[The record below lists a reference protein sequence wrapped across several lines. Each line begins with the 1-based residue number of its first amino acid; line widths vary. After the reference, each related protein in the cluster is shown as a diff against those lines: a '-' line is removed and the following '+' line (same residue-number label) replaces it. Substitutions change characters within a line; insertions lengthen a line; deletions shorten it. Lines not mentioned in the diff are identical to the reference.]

1 MSIVPPLNCPPDY
14 SIMAFRLVDCKKFG
28 VVKGV
33 EKLLAIEGK
42 DLFIPLAQ
50 YEEKTLTLKAGTTK
64 KIDISTVASFNDQTE
79 GFSFNVDIAN
89 RPNIFASGT
98 RHKYTLFDEDL
109 NVLGS
114 FQFELGTDYDT
125 FYDAVTAEVAASS
138 AINGAVAFSII
149 NSVDTTGSFS
159 ITAKSSGVK
168 YRHLWEF
175 QLNIAYQPYFQTLQH
190 PGNLI
195 FKNQKYPEGRVK
207 MMMIYALYDNAKTT
221 SGCNCTDN
229 SGDLLSNKKSFQW
242 ALDSEY
248 NRVVFPSTPI
258 TTNLN
263 TYPVSTFQWNQ
274 SSTDH
279 IGYYFAA
286 NDGVALTSGTGN
298 VSGISSI
305 NGFTVNVGGN
315 VGGGTG
321 AQSLQKAALPSDIPW
336 KNGGDFLF
344 FSGAQDVTTSDK
356 LYVETV
362 WLKNPQN
369 YDIPFKILIGS

>member
-42 DLFIPLAQ
+42 DLFIPIAQ

-64 KIDISTVASFNDQTE
+64 KIDISTVASFNDQAE
-79 GFSFNVDIAN
+79 AYSFNVNIAN
-89 RPNIFASGT
+89 RPNIFANGT
-98 RHKYTLFDEDL
+98 RHKYTMFDEDL
-109 NVLGS
+109 NVLAS

-125 FYDAVTAEVAASS
+125 FYDAVTAEVQANST
-138 AINGAVAFSII
+138 INGALSFSIT
-149 NSVDTTGSFS
+149 NVDTTGSFS
-159 ITAKSSGVK
+159 ITARSAGVK

-175 QLNIAYQPYFQTLQH
+175 QLNIAYLPYFQTLQH
-190 PGNLI
+190 PGNLTS
-195 FKNQKYPEGRVK
+195 KYQKYPEGRVK
-207 MMMIYALYDNAKTT
+207 MMMIYALYDKASTT
-221 SGCNCTDN
+221 SGCNCTDS

-242 ALDSEY
+242 ATDSEY
-248 NRVVFPSTPI
+248 NRVTFPATPI
-258 TTNLN
+258 TTTLN
-263 TYPVSTFQWNQ
+263 SYPVSSFQWNQ

-279 IGYYFAA
+279 IGYYFSA
-286 NDGVALTSGTGN
+286 NDGVTLSSGTGN

-305 NGFTVNVGGN
+305 DGFTVNVGGN

-321 AQSLQKAALPSDIPW
+321 LQGLQKAVLPNAIPW

-344 FSGAQDVTTSDK
+344 FSGAQDVTSSDM
-356 LYVETV
+356 LYIETV

>member
-42 DLFIPLAQ
+42 DLFIPIAQ
-50 YEEKTLTLKAGTTK
+50 YEEKTLTLKAGATK
-64 KIDISTVASFNDQTE
+64 KIDISTVASFNDQAE
-79 GFSFNVDIAN
+79 AYSFNVNIAN
-89 RPNIFASGT
+89 RPNIFANGT
-98 RHKYTLFDEDL
+98 RHKYTMFDEDL
-109 NVLGS
+109 NVLAS

-125 FYDAVTAEVAASS
+125 FYDAVTAEVQANST
-138 AINGAVAFSII
+138 INGALSFSIT
-149 NSVDTTGSFS
+149 NVDTTGSFS
-159 ITAKSSGVK
+159 ITARSAGVK

-175 QLNIAYQPYFQTLQH
+175 QLNIAYLPYFQTLQH
-190 PGNLI
+190 PGNLTS
-195 FKNQKYPEGRVK
+195 KYQKYPEGRVK
-207 MMMIYALYDNAKTT
+207 MMMIYALYDKASTT
-221 SGCNCTDN
+221 SGCNCTDS

-242 ALDSEY
+242 ATDSEY
-248 NRVVFPSTPI
+248 NRVTFPATPI
-258 TTNLN
+258 TTTLN
-263 TYPVSTFQWNQ
+263 SYPVSSFQWNQ

-279 IGYYFAA
+279 IGYYFST
-286 NDGVALTSGTGN
+286 NDGVTLSSGTGN

-305 NGFTVNVGGN
+305 DGFTVNVGGN

-321 AQSLQKAALPSDIPW
+321 LQSLQKAILPNTIQW
-336 KNGGDFLF
+336 KTGGDFLF
-344 FSGAQDVTTSDK
+344 FSGAQDVTSSDR
-356 LYVETV
+356 LYIETV